1 MTPCSF
7 YGLLVTTVNCPL
19 VTAAMLFYAKVG
31 KREVEWK
38 GGGGDGETGGE
49 RGKRRRERRGR
60 EGGREGEMRWEGKRW
75 REGERGRGA
84 VCKTAGRLHKR

>member
-7 YGLLVTTVNCPL
+7 YGLLVITVNCPL

-38 GGGGDGETGGE
+38 WGGGE
-49 RGKRRRERRGR
+49 RGMEREREEKEGESYREK
-60 EGGREGEMRWEGKRW
+60 EGGRGG
-75 REGERGRGA
+75 GAGGGA

>member
-38 GGGGDGETGGE
+38 GGEGEMERQGE
-49 RGKRRRERRGR
+49 RGGR
-60 EGGREGEMRWEGKRW
+60 EGGREGEEK
-75 REGERGRGA
+75 ER
-84 VCKTAGRLHKR
+84 